1 MIQCNAGM
9 GHGWAGSSVAAE
21 ASAFGVL
28 SPCDDGPCALRRDT
42 DGAMPRVLCDLL
54 PFPAMKRT
62 AR

>member
-1 MIQCNAGM
+1 M
-9 GHGWAGSSVAAE
+9 GGRGSSVAAE

-28 SPCDDGPCALRRDT
+28 SPFDDGPCALSRDT